1 MRETI
6 DVGQF
11 EDGENSSACRRGG
24 VELCRV
30 AGGGGAVRVTP
41 AGGGQCAIAQKT
53 GQPCGKCHTAS
64 PPALNSYGKSYKS
77 KAK

>member
-1 MRETI
+1 MRETMMSA
-6 DVGQF
+6 
-11 EDGENSSACRRGG
+11 NSKTAKP
-24 VELCRV
+24 LLL
-30 AGGGGAVRVTP
+30 AGAAALSCAVLLAAAALLVSPRHAAANP
-41 AGGGQCAIAQKT
+41 ALAQKT